1 LASAEGIGRAPNH
14 SLLYLASSELKEAK
28 YSNEPEN
35 KIIIL
40 MQRFI
45 FVVLGRHRIY
55 VRPLVESF
63 IESQ

>member
-1 LASAEGIGRAPNH
+1 MASAEGIGRAPNH
-14 SLLYLASSELKEAK
+14 TPDSELKEAK